1 MDWETYYDRFYYWAE
16 STQINR
22 ISSLTSFGAS
32 SEVAEIAIALFD
44 EKAASRL
51 IRKAVDYGVQFTPDE
66 IYDLS
71 SCCDTASMN
80 ALLDASECRFTQEQL
95 ERLWGAADD
104 DVLARAAKRCGVAL
118 FGDTED
124 ELDEEEYKPDEYKRN
139 SNGGVPMGAYSK
151 VVDIRLLDVEDSGSK
166 VMISYVQIYEDGSK
180 KTVRRN
186 VKDLSCCPALFT
198 ANKVSAAECLGKVY
212 CGMIKSDVRTL
223 FIIRL
228 NDGSAELV
236 QEKEGSR
243 GCLKLLQVCEETE
256 NDTNNNTVSRPAPEA
271 PEAPAK
277 AAEPY
282 TLRKNELPQGTYLVG
297 RDIPPGTYD
306 FFVVYGDGG
315 NFEIFKPDPNGK
327 FTYDAWRHSYWVGL
341 KKEYEHRELI
351 HVFCPEGYTVRITGN
366 VILKIAKSQSVR
378 IEL

>member
-1 MDWETYYDRFYYWAE
+1 MDWETYYDRFYDWAE
-16 STQINR
+16 STQISR

-32 SEVAEIAIALFD
+32 SEVAEIATALID
-44 EKAASRL
+44 ERAASRL

-71 SCCDTASMN
+71 SCCDTTSMN
-80 ALLDASECRFTQEQL
+80 ALLDASKCRFTQEQL
-95 ERLWGAADD
+95 EDLWGAVDD

-124 ELDEEEYKPDEYKRN
+124 ELDEEECKPDEYKRN

-166 VMISYVQIYEDGSK
+166 VKVSYVQIYEDGSK

-186 VKDLSCCPALFT
+186 VKNLSCCPALFT

-212 CGMIKSDVRTL
+212 CGMIGSDVRTL

-243 GCLKLLQVCEETE
+243 GCLKLLEVCEETE
-256 NDTNNNTVSRPAPEA
+256 NDTENNTVSRPAPEA
-271 PEAPAK
+271 PKAPAK

-282 TLRKNELPQGTYLVG
+282 TLRKNELPQGTYLG
-297 RDIPPGTYD
+297 RSGYSSRYLRL
-306 FFVVYGDGG
+306 FAVYGSGG
-315 NFEIFKPDPNGK
+315 KIEIFKPDLNGK
-327 FTYDAWRHSYWVGL
+327 LTFVI
-341 KKEYEHRELI
+341 KELSAVVTDLWSIRNCS
-351 HVFCPEGYTVRITGN
+351 F
-366 VILKIAKSQSVR
+366 
-378 IEL
+378 IE